1 MIIAVTILKF
11 ILVGCLVGFLIALLY
26 VVYLMWKLKRD
37 IKRIE
42 HENYNDIMQ
51 TTINNLLDE
60 QCELDEDLL

>member
-11 ILVGCLVGFLIALLY
+11 ILVGCLVGFLIAVLY